1 MTHMRG
7 CCCGACSPLGPHLVA
22 GGLFTEA
29 GGQAAQYVAA
39 WGADAQ
45 GVFRWAPLQGLNGPV
60 HALAVADGRLYVGGD
75 FTASVAAGS
84 IPAVVLDHVAYWDC
98 DRWRPLPGGGVNGA
112 VRAIKRIEL
121 GGLSPET
128 IVIAGDFQYRR
139 DGLPLPRAAVL
150 SSLGLTAEII
160 AAPNNVV
167 RAIGVRDLGPAG
179 MANPGPTTFGVLGGQ
194 FTSPS
199 ANVCEFT
206 GGLDPAGANGWVYA
220 ALHRV
225 EGATWNER
233 QEYALLGGAFN
244 AAANGSKQ
252 NLALVWRPGAVS
264 AWSLLGTQ
272 GLKGGIVSS
281 LLWSPT
287 LGTVLVGGT
296 FQRREDDLAV
306 LRAAKLSPAG
316 ILGDPV
322 QIGAGF
328 NGDVRAFA
336 DFMGAVYAAGSFTG
350 SGAAP
355 IDRVAIL
362 SGGAWSALPGGG
374 VSGGPV
380 NALVG
385 HDFGAGQRRAATTG
399 ERRPCGCGQKG
410 GSA

>member
-7 CCCGACSPLGPHLVA
+7 CCCGACSPAGPHLVA

-29 GGQAAQYVAA
+29 GGQAVGYVAA

-45 GVFRWAPLQGLNGPV
+45 GVFRWTPLQGLNGPV
-60 HALAVADGRLYVGGD
+60 HALAVADGRLYAGGD
-75 FTASVAAGS
+75 FTASVAAGT

-98 DRWRPLPGGGVNGA
+98 DRWRPLPGGGVNGT

-128 IVIAGDFQYRR
+128 IIIAGDFTFRR
-139 DGLPLPRAAVL
+139 DGLPLPHAAVL

-160 AAPNNVV
+160 AAPNNSV
-167 RAIGVRDLGPAG
+167 RCIGVRDLGPPG
-179 MANPGPTTFGVLGGQ
+179 MANPNPTQFGVLGGQ
-194 FTSPS
+194 FSSPS
-199 ANVCEFT
+199 ANICEFT
-206 GGLDPAGANGWVYA
+206 GGMEPGGANGWVYA

-225 EGATWNER
+225 EGETWQDR
-233 QEYALLGGAFN
+233 IEYALFGGAFS
-244 AAANGSKQ
+244 AAVGGSQ
-252 NLALVWRPGAVS
+252 LNLALAFRQVVVS
-264 AWSLLGTQ
+264 SWTLIRK
-272 GLKGGIVSS
+272 KGFQNGIVSS

-296 FQRREDDLAV
+296 FQKREDNLTV
-306 LRAAKLSPAG
+306 LRVARLSPAG

-328 NGDVRAFA
+328 NNDVRAFA
-336 DFMGAVYAAGSFTG
+336 DFMGVVYAAGSFTA
-350 SGAAP
+350 SGVVA
-355 IDRVAIL
+355 IDRVAVL
-362 SGGAWSALPGGG
+362 DGDAWAALPGGG

-385 HDFGAGQRRAATTG
+385 HVFGTGQRPAAAAAPK
-399 ERRPCGCGQKG
+399 RPCGCGQKG
-410 GSA
+410 GVQ